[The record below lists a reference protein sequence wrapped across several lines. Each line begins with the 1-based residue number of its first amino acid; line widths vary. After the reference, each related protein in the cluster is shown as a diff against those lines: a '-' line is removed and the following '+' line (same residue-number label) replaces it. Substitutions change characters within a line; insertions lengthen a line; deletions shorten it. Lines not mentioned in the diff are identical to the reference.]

1 MGAFFGYFNSIEKIT
16 AKTMPQQS
24 YLVEKIVHLHIN
36 NTHKTIKHMKTVY
49 LVLGLFLATNVTYAQ
64 TKNFIDQP
72 YLETTAIV
80 DTLIK
85 PDIIY
90 LDILIREKDEKNK
103 ISVEELEERMA
114 EKLNSIGINLQ
125 TQLSLS
131 DLSSNFKKYFLKQ
144 KDIVKTKAYSLKVF
158 DASTAGQVIV
168 ALEEIGISNVSLD
181 KTEYSKIEELNLELK
196 SKAVFKAKRQAEY
209 LLAPLNQKI
218 TKALFVTDKYYQRN
232 NYNGDLE
239 EIVFIGYGSS
249 KRKLEASPIEIEF
262 KPIKVEAE
270 VTIRFGIE

>member
-1 MGAFFGYFNSIEKIT
+1 
-16 AKTMPQQS
+16 
-24 YLVEKIVHLHIN
+24 
-36 NTHKTIKHMKTVY
+36 MKTVY
-49 LVLGLFLATNVTYAQ
+49 LFLGLFLFANITFGQ
-64 TKNFIDQP
+64 GKNFIDQP

-131 DLSSNFKKYFLKQ
+131 DLSSNFNKYFLKQ

-232 NYNGDLE
+232 NYNDDLE
-239 EIVFIGYGSS
+239 EIVVRGYGSS